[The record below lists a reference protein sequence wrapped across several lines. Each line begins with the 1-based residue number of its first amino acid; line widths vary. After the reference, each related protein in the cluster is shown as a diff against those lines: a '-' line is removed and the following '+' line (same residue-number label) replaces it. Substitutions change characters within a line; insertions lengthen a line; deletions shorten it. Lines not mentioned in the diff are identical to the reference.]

1 MEKFREHLKDFIEKY
16 VIKDFPLKFLSFI
29 VAFLLWLNITAK
41 QTTRIEII
49 RNIEIR
55 NFPKGYFIKSIE
67 PISAKIVIEGQRIY
81 INSSPYF
88 SVSTYIDASKIK
100 EGENILPIHIENANF
115 SKNVKIIS
123 IVPENVILI
132 VEKMKKNKVRKR
144 KQR

>member
-1 MEKFREHLKDFIEKY
+1 MEKFREHLKDFIRKY
-16 VIKDFPLKFLSFI
+16 IVKDFPLKFLSFI